1 MPYTN
6 ARTSD
11 KYRYKVRVS
20 SPKGYVIDE
29 YIVATSKEKAHQ
41 RVLGKYGEGHKALVL
56 DWEPISA
63 VFE

>member
-29 YIVATSKEKAHQ
+29 YIVTTSREKAYKKAIA
-41 RVLGKYGEGHKALVL
+41 KYGEGHKALVL
-56 DWEPISA
+56 DWDSVSA
-63 VFE
+63 FE

>member
-29 YIVATSKEKAHQ
+29 YIVTTSREKAYKKAIA
-41 RVLGKYGEGHKALVL
+41 KYGEGHKALVL
-56 DWEPISA
+56 DQEPGS
-63 VFE
+63 VFK